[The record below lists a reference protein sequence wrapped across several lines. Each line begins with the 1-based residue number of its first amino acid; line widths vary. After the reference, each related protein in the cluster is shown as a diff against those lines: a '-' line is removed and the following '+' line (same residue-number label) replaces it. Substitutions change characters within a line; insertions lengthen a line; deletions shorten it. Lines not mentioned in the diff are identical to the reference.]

1 MTREHSALVARTA
14 DRRSRPMVM
23 VVVGVLIALVCALLA
38 WDVPAQRASAEE
50 LPLEPTLA
58 DTAPNILIIN
68 TDDQRSPET
77 LSVMPKV
84 QRLFQSQGTT
94 YVNGLV
100 STPLCCPS
108 RSSLFAGRYSH
119 NTGILG
125 NGFPEAVQA
134 FDQDAT
140 IQGYLQD
147 AGYRTAMVGKF
158 LTTYPLMQNPLN
170 WDHWAHTTGGYT
182 NVPFNVDGEYFGSSG
197 YVSQHM
203 TSFSRTFLQD
213 FETTDDQP
221 WLLYVAPQAPHW
233 DYTPSP
239 KYRDAPVP
247 EPVKPPSWN
256 EPDTSDKPPWVQWW
270 ADISEGEYVNTRTK
284 MLQTLMSVD
293 DMTGSIFRQMNQLDE
308 TRDTLAIF
316 MSDNGY
322 LWAEHSLTAK
332 RHPYMESSEVPFIV
346 RWPGH
351 VSEGVESTSL
361 VAQIDVLPTV
371 LEAAGIAPQLTYP
384 LDGQSL
390 LSPTPR
396 TEALQEYHKSNDSP
410 LQPWAS
416 IRGETWQYVEWYS
429 IETGNITF
437 REYYDLAADPY
448 QLVNLLRD
456 GDETNDPVVRPL
468 HNRLADARICSGD
481 ACP

>member
-1 MTREHSALVARTA
+1 VR
-14 DRRSRPMVM
+14 
-23 VVVGVLIALVCALLA
+23 
-38 WDVPAQRASAEE
+38 
-50 LPLEPTLA
+50 
-58 DTAPNILIIN
+58 
-68 TDDQRSPET
+68 
-77 LSVMPKV
+77 
-84 QRLFQSQGTT
+84 RLFQSAGTT

-119 NTGILG
+119 NTGVLG

-134 FDQDAT
+134 FDQEAT

-147 AGYRTAMVGKF
+147 AGYRTALVGKY
-158 LTTYPLMQNPLN
+158 LTTVPLMESPRN
-170 WDHWAHTTGGYT
+170 WDRWAHTTGGYV
-182 NVPFNVDGEYFGSSG
+182 NVPFNVDGQYRSTRG
-197 YVSQHM
+197 YVSQYM
-203 TSFSRTFLQD
+203 TSFSREFLQD
-213 FETTDDQP
+213 FEATDDQP

-233 DYTPSP
+233 DYTPAP

-256 EPDTSDKPPWVQWW
+256 EPDTGDKPPWVQWT
-270 ADISEGEYVNTRTK
+270 ANVSEAEYLKARTK

-293 DMTGSIFRQMNQLDE
+293 DMAGAIFRQMNQLDE

-322 LWAEHSLTAK
+322 LWAEHGLTAK
-332 RHPYMESSEVPFIV
+332 RYPYLESSEVPFIV
-346 RWPGH
+346 RWPGRIAA
-351 VSEGVESTSL
+351 GAESSSL

-371 LEAAGIAPQLTYP
+371 LEAAGLAPQLVYP

-396 TEALQEYHKSNDSP
+396 TEVLQEYHKSNDSS
-410 LQPWAS
+410 LRPWAS
-416 IRGETWQYVEWYS
+416 IRGEMWQYVEWYDS
-429 IETGNITF
+429 ETGDISF
-437 REYYDLAADPY
+437 REYYDLGADPY

-456 GDETNDPVVRPL
+456 GDDTNNPAVPAL
-468 HNRLADARICSGD
+468 HDQLTAARVCSGET
-481 ACP
+481 CP